1 MYFKKLEIVGFKSF
15 CDKTT
20 LYFEPG
26 VTAVVGPNGCGKCL
40 SYDSLV
46 TLDNGSKVQIGDL
59 VEDAL
64 QRSSRVENLD
74 DGLMTSENGDNVR
87 VLSLNLESL
96 KMETRPV
103 YAFIKRK
110 APEYL
115 LEIVTKSGKSVTTT
129 HYHPF
134 FSINNGQVIEL
145 KAEELKTGIRIA
157 VPRQLPVTNASSRLD
172 LWKIL
177 RKFGRNDLV
186 YVPFSPELSDFIS
199 RIKMNDPDTAVV
211 SNSAAVCKTVVSSVN
226 SGQAVN
232 IHNFIELLKAA
243 GTAEIPDFVTH
254 IKSRSCGK
262 VRLPRRIDRSA
273 ARFLGYILSEGRT
286 TSSNQ
291 VWFVN
296 EDEKIV
302 ADYAACARE
311 AFDVEAK
318 VFNYKDCARDVLIFS
333 SALCGLLDKA
343 FDLKVNSVSSEKMV
357 PAALFGSEK
366 EVIGEFLSALFEGD
380 GYISVNRKGSGTY
393 FEYATASGQLAKGV
407 SGLLL
412 RLGVQSVIRKKYKAA
427 SNTPRRNKKAY
438 YSVFVSGL
446 DNVKLLAGLLNFVG
460 AKSVKLDEVRTLDYK
475 TNQNLDLIPEINGI
489 LKELVKLSGVK
500 IKRFR
505 KISPRLAAYYE
516 NRCFPTRQ
524 GLLEALSIVSEH
536 GRISGLAR
544 SLYDYLKTIAVSDVY
559 WDEVVGIKKV
569 YSEKWVYDL
578 SVLGNHNFVAEDII
592 VHNSNIFDSIRWVLG
607 EQSVKAL
614 RGSAMEDVIFNGTE
628 KREALG
634 MAEVS
639 LTFDNAQRFLPI
651 DQDEVAITRRIFR
664 SGESEYLINKA
675 QARLKDILELL
686 MGTGIGAESYSLV
699 QQGKIDLVLSS
710 KPEDRRLVFDEASGI
725 TKYKAQKKEALRKL
739 DETEQNLLRVND
751 IVTEVRRQI
760 GSLERQASKARRYRE
775 VYEELK
781 TKELNFAFIEREALV
796 KGKEEIS
803 ARLASLEKEA
813 VELAEAARLQE
824 EQLSSGRRELDE
836 SEIRIQE
843 IKAQIAAQ
851 ENEISRNRQQIDFD
865 RQRIKELEINE
876 EYFKSQIE
884 QSSSRLAAD
893 EEKLKSIETECGII
907 RAQIEEKTSALK
919 EKEAALE
926 AINSAVKS
934 SLDKIAAAKSAVM
947 GAASRVSSLK
957 NAIAEM
963 HSRQQVHVS
972 RQKRLELERVKINEE
987 IVNGEG
993 SLSEVDAQL
1002 RILENDF
1009 ARLNAEFSE
1018 VKSSNEVENASLD
1031 GLETELLGL
1040 EKELLSLESQKQF
1053 LEELKVKYEDIRE
1066 SLNAVVFLDKNPEQH
1081 LGGMV
1086 LKIKDYLPMEESE
1099 KGQYPDS
1106 GVKLRCEAKP
1116 IDLDTRVI
1124 NEKIGQTRLRIDGLK
1139 AAIQEKRACIAGLEA
1154 RIASLQEGL
1163 KNQEIALANKR
1174 TFYDGISGQVNKV
1187 KEEAQLLLLELSE
1200 VEKEICVSRE
1210 GSDRLSGEL
1219 AEAESLQNE
1228 SEAAI
1233 VSEQENIAEENA
1245 RKEETLVVITR
1256 ARTELEV
1263 LGKRVSA
1270 EEETLGA
1277 MRERYNQDSA
1287 NLRELE
1293 SQIHDA
1299 VSKRTALI
1307 EEIRELEK
1315 KVFSGQEAAE
1325 LCRIDL
1331 RETEA
1336 GHSSRVSS
1344 VQTLERGLEE
1354 NNKRR
1359 GGLKDSIYELQMRNQ
1374 DVEFR
1379 ISTVRERMLQSYKID
1394 LDAVQSIPEDAPPV
1408 GEQTQPAVQ
1417 SPEALK
1423 EDIQRLKDKL
1433 GSYGNVNLV
1442 AIEEYDELK
1451 KRYDFLSQ
1459 QQTDLVNAKAALHEA
1474 ILKINRTT
1482 RKMFLE
1488 TFEKVKEEFKNFF
1501 RLLFNGGDAQVYL
1514 NDESDPLESGIEI
1527 VCRPPGKKLQNV
1539 LLLSGG
1545 EKSMAAIALIFAIF
1559 KVKPAP
1565 FCILDEIDAALDEA
1579 NVDRYGRMLQEFSG
1593 ISQFIVITHNK
1604 KTIAN
1609 ANVMYGITMQES
1621 GVSKIVS
1628 VKFSKDGK
1636 PPQEVTSQESPAQ
1649 KSGQNE
1655 QQTVAA

>member
-20 LYFEPG
+20 LHFEPG

-40 SYDSLV
+40 KYDSLV
-46 TLDNGSKVQIGDL
+46 TLDNGSKVKIGDL

-64 QRSSRVENLD
+64 KRSSRIEDLD
-74 DGLMTSENGDNVR
+74 DGLMTSENGNDLK

-96 KMETRPV
+96 KIESRPV

-115 LEIVTKSGKSVTTT
+115 LEIRTKSGKSVTTT

-134 FSINNGQVIEL
+134 FSIKNGQVIDL
-145 KAEELKTGIRIA
+145 KAEDLKVGIRIA
-157 VPRQLPVTNASSRLD
+157 VPRQLSVTNASSGID
-172 LWKIL
+172 LWRIF
-177 RKFGRNDLV
+177 RKFDKSDLV
-186 YVPFSPELSDFIS
+186 YIPFSPELSDLLAL
-199 RIKMNDPDTAVV
+199 IKTNNFDVAGV
-211 SNSAAVCKTVVSSVN
+211 SNGTAAGRTALSSAM
-226 SGQAVN
+226 SGQA
-232 IHNFIELLKAA
+232 ISIYNFVELLRSA
-243 GTAEIPDFVTH
+243 GIAEIPDFVTH
-254 IKSRSCGK
+254 IKSRSCGQ

-296 EDEKIV
+296 EDRKIV
-302 ADYAACARE
+302 EDYVACARE

-318 VFNYKDCARDVLIFS
+318 VFDYKDCARDVLIFS
-333 SALCGLLDKA
+333 SALCDLLEKA
-343 FDLKVNSVSSEKMV
+343 FDLKIDSVSGGKVV

-393 FEYATASGQLAKGV
+393 FEYATASMQLAKGV

-412 RLGVQSVIRKKYKAA
+412 RLGVQSVIREKYKAA
-427 SNTPRRNKKAY
+427 SNTRHKNKKAY

-460 AKSVKLDEVRTLDYK
+460 AKSEKLEEVKALDYK
-475 TNQNLDLIPEINGI
+475 TNPNLDLIPEVNRI
-489 LKELVKLSGVK
+489 LKDLVKLSGVK
-500 IKRFR
+500 IKRLR
-505 KISPRLAAYYE
+505 KISPKLAAYCE
-516 NRCFPTRQ
+516 NRCLPGRQ
-524 GLLEALSIVSEH
+524 GLLEVLSIVSEH
-536 GRISGLAR
+536 GKISGLGR
-544 SLYDYLKTIAVSDVY
+544 SLYEYLKTLAVSDVY
-559 WDEVVGIKKV
+559 WDEVTGIKKV
-569 YSEKWVYDL
+569 YSEEWVYDL
-578 SVLGNHNFVAEDII
+578 SILGHHNFVAEDMI

-710 KPEDRRLVFDEASGI
+710 RPEDRRLVFDEASGI

-739 DETEQNLLRVND
+739 EDTEQNLLRVND

-760 GSLERQASKARRYRE
+760 GSLERQAGKARRYRE

-781 TKELNFAFIEREALV
+781 TKEVNYAFIERGGLLEN
-796 KGKEEIS
+796 KENIS
-803 ARLASLEKEA
+803 GRLALLEKEA
-813 VELAEAARLQE
+813 AELAGAAGIQE
-824 EQLSSGRRELDE
+824 TELSSGRRELE
-836 SEIRIQE
+836 ETGKRIEE
-843 IKAQIAAQ
+843 IK
-851 ENEISRNRQQIDFD
+851 NEISVYENEVARNRQQIDFD

-876 EYFKSQIE
+876 EYFKSQVE
-884 QSSSRLAAD
+884 QSSARLAAD
-893 EEKLKSIETECGII
+893 EEKLKALDAECAAI
-907 RAQIEEKTSALK
+907 RAQIEEKTAALK

-934 SLDKIAAAKSAVM
+934 SLDKIAAAKNAVM
-947 GAASRVSSLK
+947 DAASRVSSLK
-957 NAIAEM
+957 NGIAELN
-963 HSRQQVHVS
+963 SRQQVNAS
-972 RQKRLELERVKINEE
+972 RRKRLELEKAKINEE
-987 IVNGEG
+987 IVSGEG
-993 SLSEVDAQL
+993 NLNEIGAQV
-1002 RILENDF
+1002 RILENEF
-1009 ARLNAEFSE
+1009 AGLNAEFSDVKTKNEAETAALNALEAE
-1018 VKSSNEVENASLD
+1018 VD
-1031 GLETELLGL
+1031 GL

-1066 SLNAVVFLDKNPEQH
+1066 SLNAVVFLDKPPEEL
-1081 LGGMV
+1081 LGGLV
-1086 LKIKDYLPMEESE
+1086 LKIKDHLPVDDAE
-1099 KGQYPDS
+1099 KNLYPDP

-1116 IDLDTRVI
+1116 IDLDTRAI
-1124 NEKIGQTRLRIDGLK
+1124 NEKIGQTRSRIDGLK
-1139 AAIQEKRACIAGLEA
+1139 TAIQGKRDCIAGLEA
-1154 RIASLQEGL
+1154 RIAALQEGL
-1163 KNQEIALANKR
+1163 KNQEIALSNKR
-1174 TFYDGISGQVNKV
+1174 TFYDSIAEQVNKV
-1187 KEEAQLLLLELSE
+1187 KEEAQLLLLELAE
-1200 VEKEICVSRE
+1200 VEKEMSSSQE
-1210 GSDRLSGEL
+1210 ESARLASEL
-1219 AEAESLQNE
+1219 AEAELRQKEAEE
-1228 SEAAI
+1228 SI
-1233 VSEQENIAEENA
+1233 VSEQESIASENT
-1245 RKEETLVVITR
+1245 RKEETLVEITR

-1263 LGKRVSA
+1263 LGKSISA

-1277 MRERYNQDSA
+1277 MRERYDQDSV
-1287 NLRELE
+1287 NLHELE
-1293 SQIHDA
+1293 SQINDA
-1299 VSKRTALI
+1299 ASKRSGLTAEI
-1307 EEIRELEK
+1307 EDLDK
-1315 KVFSGQEAAE
+1315 KAVSGQEAAE
-1325 LCRIDL
+1325 LCRQNL
-1331 RETEA
+1331 REAEA
-1336 GHSSRVSS
+1336 GHSSRAAA
-1344 VQTLERGLEE
+1344 VQALETALGE

-1359 GGLKDSIYELQMRNQ
+1359 GGLKDTIYELQMRGQ

-1379 ISTVRERMLQSYKID
+1379 ISSVRERILQSYKID
-1394 LDAVQSIPEDAPPV
+1394 LDAVQPIPEETPQAEE
-1408 GEQTQPAVQ
+1408 GNAAEAQIRAVPQ
-1417 SPEALK
+1417 SREELK

-1459 QQTDLVNAKAALHEA
+1459 QQTDLVNAKASLHEA

-1514 NDESDPLESGIEI
+1514 TDESDPLESGIEI

-1628 VKFSKDGK
+1628 VKFSKDNEK
-1636 PPQEVTSQESPAQ
+1636 EETPVTA
-1649 KSGQNE
+1649 
-1655 QQTVAA
+1655 